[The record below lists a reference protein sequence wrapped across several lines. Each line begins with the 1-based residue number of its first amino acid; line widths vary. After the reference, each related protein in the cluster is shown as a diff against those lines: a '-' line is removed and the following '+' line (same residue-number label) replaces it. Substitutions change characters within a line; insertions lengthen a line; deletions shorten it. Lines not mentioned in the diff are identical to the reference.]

1 MGEIRVWIDLD
12 VGKADHHATV
22 IDASSGL
29 LLDHGVCNDEQA
41 IERLLDSAG
50 ERAALVID
58 QPGSI
63 GTLAVALAS
72 RGGIAVAYV
81 MAIEHGET

>member
-1 MGEIRVWIDLD
+1 MSEIEVWVGLD

-22 IDASSGL
+22 IDAGGAAL
-29 LLDHGVCNDEQA
+29 FDRAVRNDEQA

-50 ERAALVID
+50 EHAALVID

-63 GTLAVALAS
+63 GTLAVAAARS
-72 RGGIAVAYV
+72 RSP
-81 MAIEHGET
+81 TCPDW